1 MTSSQHAHR
10 LCVDSGLRLSP
21 RPGPRFAGSVLGPRS
36 AGSVL
41 GPDYENK
48 IYSLKV
54 ECGPKYPEIPPIVH
68 FVTKINLSGVH
79 INGVVDTK
87 AVPVLAK
94 WQHSYN
100 IRKVLQELRNL
111 MMCKENM
118 KLPQPPRGPDTHLKP
133 HTHGLLLSKD
143 EDHAE
148 QLQEEEDFQI
158 VKKTNKKTNKVIHVD
173 WILEIDSV
181 KSSSLYFY
189 MSAGE

>member
-1 MTSSQHAHR
+1 MSLLFSQTI
-10 LCVDSGLRLSP
+10 
-21 RPGPRFAGSVLGPRS
+21 
-36 AGSVL
+36 
-41 GPDYENK
+41 YKNK

-118 KLPQPPRGPDTHLKP
+118 KLAPAPRWPDRSRRDTQARLAQGPCR
-133 HTHGLLLSKD
+133 GLFYL
-143 EDHAE
+143 
-148 QLQEEEDFQI
+148 
-158 VKKTNKKTNKVIHVD
+158 T
-173 WILEIDSV
+173 
-181 KSSSLYFY
+181 LY
-189 MSAGE
+189 S